1 MINSIQASRSQHEED
16 EYLQYS
22 DESPPESLPSDASEN
37 AIYIYNIR
45 TEFIGRTV
53 CCTEEEF
60 QSSRPKI

>member
-37 AIYIYNIR
+37 AIY
-45 TEFIGRTV
+45 
-53 CCTEEEF
+53 
-60 QSSRPKI
+60 